1 MEVEDEHVHRQCV
14 LLVLHS
20 VRLPAEEDAEREG
33 AHSEGQ
39 EPGHGVEER
48 ALQADAHV
56 LAHKE
61 QVVVEQCGVSRT
73 DAADQYPEWPR
84 GPR

>member
-39 EPGHGVEER
+39 ERLGQSHFFHTISARPPKQPLMV
-48 ALQADAHV
+48 
-56 LAHKE
+56 
-61 QVVVEQCGVSRT
+61 RT
-73 DAADQYPEWPR
+73 FLKVYTRPRLTYPLRCR
-84 GPR
+84 GC